1 MKKIVTL
8 FILEIAIF
16 GAGLTTGVMR
26 VGGGNNFFQIEFNH
40 TFLND
45 KALAFIRHSKK
56 SDSDFT
62 EILTQYSFEY
72 FELKLLGVLND
83 TNNAGYVGL
92 GKSILEN
99 DYLLIYPF
107 VYFGKN
113 EGSNNNLEIYGGYF
127 ESIHS
132 YEGIKPY
139 IEIGKSENVDFARFG
154 ISYGF

>member
-1 MKKIVTL
+1 MRKIAIL
-8 FILEIAIF
+8 FILKIALF
-16 GAGLTTGVMR
+16 GAGITTGVMR
-26 VGGGNNFFQIEFNH
+26 VDGNNFYQIEFNH

-62 EILTQYSFEY
+62 EVLTQYSFEY

-83 TNNAGYVGL
+83 TNNAGYIGF

-99 DYLLIYPF
+99 NYLLIYPF
-107 VYFGKN
+107 VYLGRD
-113 EGSNNNLEIYGGYF
+113 EDSNNLEIYGGFF

-132 YEGIKPY
+132 YVGIKPY
-139 IEIGKSENVDFARFG
+139 IEVGRAEDVNFARFG